1 MKALKIK
8 VFGRVQ
14 GVIFRHSSKK
24 KAEELGIRGFVR
36 NEPDGT
42 LYLEVEGEAKPL
54 GEFIEWCRKG
64 PVLAEVT
71 RAEIKETE
79 PKGFRNF
86 EIL

>member
-1 MKALKIK
+1 M
-8 VFGRVQ
+8 
-14 GVIFRHSSKK
+14 
-24 KAEELGIRGFVR
+24 R